1 MSMDAEQGREKRH
14 GVYPGSPEMAGLW
27 KDNGRHSFQGDGVT
41 LKSEG
46 VFLRDL
52 PWHTGR
58 RRKEMV
64 GETLVNLIRFEEE
77 QRFGCMKEGL
87 SLKIT
92 VPCQSGGAGG
102 PDISKYSSCQAYTSP
117 HNPHQ
122 ILQKLSADNRC
133 KKSELLLTG
142 MTEKEQLCP
151 PHKNRRKTSER
162 GNNSFQQEKNTQK
175 DGVGMHNICDQM
187 LLHKFKKQQQ
197 HCNFIEVPRK
207 VSNVET

>member
-1 MSMDAEQGREKRH
+1 
-14 GVYPGSPEMAGLW
+14 
-27 KDNGRHSFQGDGVT
+27 
-41 LKSEG
+41 
-46 VFLRDL
+46 
-52 PWHTGR
+52 
-58 RRKEMV
+58 MV
-64 GETLVNLIRFEEE
+64 GETLLNLIRFEEE
-77 QRFGCMKEGL
+77 QRSGCMKEGL
-87 SLKIT
+87 SLKTT

-102 PDISKYSSCQAYTSP
+102 PDISKYSSCQAYTSL

-122 ILQKLSADNRC
+122 ILQKLSADNRR
-133 KKSELLLTG
+133 KKSQLLLTG

-187 LLHKFKKQQQ
+187 LLHKFKKKKQQ